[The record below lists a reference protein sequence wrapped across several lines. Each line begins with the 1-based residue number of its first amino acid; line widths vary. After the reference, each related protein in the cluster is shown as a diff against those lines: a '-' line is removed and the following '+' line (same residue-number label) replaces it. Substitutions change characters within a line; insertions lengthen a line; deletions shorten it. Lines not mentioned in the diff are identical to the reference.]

1 MLTGYIFMFCK
12 AIKVQLSF
20 IKKLGSKEK
29 AKILSCLKSIQEL
42 GFECPRVEFRAIE
55 GKLWEIKIKTMGSGY
70 RIFYVAIKK
79 DVLVL
84 LHAYKKQSQKAPKK
98 DIEIAEK
105 RLLEVLKNENLYF
118 G

>member
-1 MLTGYIFMFCK
+1 MYFGKRDKPVY
-12 AIKVQLSF
+12 SF
-20 IKKLGSKEK
+20 IKKLGSKER

-79 DVLVL
+79 D
-84 LHAYKKQSQKAPKK
+84 
-98 DIEIAEK
+98 IEIAEK
-105 RLLEVLKNENLYF
+105 RLLEVLNNENLYF